1 MKTETNIHE
10 LAIRYFEGHISKT
23 EEKLLFSYIERA
35 EENRLRFRQWE
46 KEWKVTNEGD
56 EQTMHEWQ
64 RLQRRLRTQEAI
76 MPMLPCRYFSFWR
89 RVAAVAAIVVL
100 TAGATLGIWN
110 IASLSS
116 TEDYFVFEAPYGE
129 KSKMTLADGTVV
141 WLNAGSVLKY
151 SDKFNERNRKVILSG
166 EAYFEVTKKEK
177 AKFTVQT
184 CGYDVVVKGTK
195 FDVSA
200 YPEDSV
206 VTTALMEGIV
216 EIRHGRVQK
225 ERQTHKQHHK
235 QKNGCHIALHEPPP
249 FCKHASFSHLGMP
262 GGGIARTARQG
273 FHQNMGMF
281 NELRERN

>member
-10 LAIRYFEGHISKT
+10 LAIRYFEGHISKS
-23 EEKLLFSYIERA
+23 EEKLLFSYIEQA

-76 MPMLPCRYFSFWR
+76 MPMLPRRYFSFWR

-110 IASLSS
+110 IAYLSS

-141 WLNAGSVLKY
+141 WLNAGSVL
-151 SDKFNERNRKVILSG
+151 SIRISS
-166 EAYFEVTKKEK
+166 T
-177 AKFTVQT
+177 
-184 CGYDVVVKGTK
+184 
-195 FDVSA
+195 S
-200 YPEDSV
+200 
-206 VTTALMEGIV
+206 GIV
-216 EIRHGRVQK
+216 KLYLAVRLILKSRRRK
-225 ERQTHKQHHK
+225 KPSSR
-235 QKNGCHIALHEPPP
+235 
-249 FCKHASFSHLGMP
+249 CKPVDM
-262 GGGIARTARQG
+262 
-273 FHQNMGMF
+273 M
-281 NELRERN
+281 